1 MSSTPPNLPETPTN
15 ITRVGDQPPP
25 QQPHYPVPERGPMYI
40 PFIIVGGLLGCM
52 VLACI
57 VVIFFRSNLEDAL
70 GIDNDENDDNVAQS
84 TSPSTSNNGQPT
96 ALPTFDTSISVDGD
110 GNMLFVSNRTGQW
123 EIYRMN
129 PDGTDVTQLTVNSP
143 DYNYSPEW
151 SPDGQRIVFEARR
164 ANNWDIY
171 VMDADGS
178 NVQRL
183 TTDPSTDRVP
193 AWSPDGQHI
202 AFGSDRRGNFDVYVM
217 NTDGS
222 NARAI
227 TTNVS
232 TDYYPDW
239 SPDGTSLTYQ
249 SNRTGTLQIYRQRV
263 DQDEST
269 ALQLTS
275 GSIPKGAPAW
285 SPDGSLIAYYTNVG
299 QSEFLDIY
307 VVPANGGQIQ
317 SLVASAS
324 NEAVPSWSPNGQ
336 TVYFHQG
343 NLGGTNIMSIDIN
356 TKEIKFVTQRSDRN
370 WVPVVRRSP
379 NAVPIVPTQIPVQYT
394 QPTTVPVVVCEVGLP
409 SRLRVGE
416 RVRTIRESNHILYV
430 EPRIFSERIT
440 SVQPGLVMRILEG
453 PQCESGLVWWRVQYG
468 RISGWLVE
476 TTGGEYALES
486 VENTVLSFLPPS
498 NRAVPP
504 GASRILTGGI
514 GLTNSAPMPDGDFQ
528 VEWYCNLQN
537 YGVRN
542 DDLNWQ
548 CTENDQ
554 PVFVLDINDLDAI
567 CQATYFNPTAFAIQ
581 DGEGAIPAYRW
592 RCYEYTDNPFAK

>member
-1 MSSTPPNLPETPTN
+1 MSSTPPNLPESPTN
-15 ITRVGDQPPP
+15 ITRVGNSPPP
-25 QQPHYPVPERGPMYI
+25 QQGPIMERGPLAI
-40 PFIIVGGLLGCM
+40 PFLIVGGLVGCM
-52 VLACI
+52 AIACI
-57 VVIFFRSNLEDAL
+57 AALFFRSDLEDL
-70 GIDNDENDDNVAQS
+70 FGINNGDDTTSSPSQS
-84 TSPSTSNNGQPT
+84 TGNNQPT
-96 ALPTFDTSISVDGD
+96 ALPTFDTSVSVSGE

-129 PDGTDVTQLTVNSP
+129 PDGTGVTQLTFNSP

-151 SPDGQRIVFEARR
+151 SPNGQQIVFEARR
-164 ANNWDIY
+164 NNNWDVY
-171 VMDADGS
+171 VMNADGS
-178 NVQRL
+178 NVRQL
-183 TTDPSTDRVP
+183 TTDPATDRVP
-193 AWSPDGQHI
+193 AWSPDGNLI
-202 AFGSDRRGNFDVYVM
+202 AFGSNRRGNFDVYVM

-239 SPDGTSLTYQ
+239 SPDGISLTYQ
-249 SNRTGTLQIYRQRV
+249 SNRTGTLQIYRQRI

-299 QSEFLDIY
+299 QDEFLDIY

-317 SLVASAS
+317 PLVTSAN

-343 NLGGTNIMSIDIN
+343 NLGGTNIMSINIG
-356 TKEIKFVTQRSDRN
+356 TGEIQAITQRNDRN
-370 WVPVVRRSP
+370 WVPVTRRSP
-379 NAVPIVPTQIPVQYT
+379 DAVPIVPTQIPVLYD
-394 QPTTVPVVVCEVGLP
+394 QPTVVPVSVCDTGLP
-409 SRLRVGE
+409 SRLRVGM
-416 RVRTIRESNHILYV
+416 RVRTLQQSSHILYR
-430 EPRIFSERIT
+430 EPQIFSERIT

-453 PQCESGLVWWRVQYG
+453 PRCEAGLIWWHVQYG

-476 TTGGEYALES
+476 TTGGEYVLDS

-498 NRAVPP
+498 NRVVPP
-504 GASRILTGGI
+504 PASRILTGGV
-514 GLTNSAPMPDGDFQ
+514 GLTNQAPMPDGDFQ

-537 YGVRN
+537 YGVQN
-542 DDLNWQ
+542 DPLNWQ
-548 CTENDQ
+548 CTENGQ

-581 DGEGAIPAYRW
+581 DGQGDIPAYRW
-592 RCYEYTDNPFAK
+592 RCYEYTENPFAK